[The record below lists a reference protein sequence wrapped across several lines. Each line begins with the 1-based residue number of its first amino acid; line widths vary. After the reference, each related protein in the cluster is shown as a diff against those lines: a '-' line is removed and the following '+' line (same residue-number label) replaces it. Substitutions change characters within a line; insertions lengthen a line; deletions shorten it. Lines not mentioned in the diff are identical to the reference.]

1 MDIDKIWELDG
12 KFGVEIVGVGKRT
25 ITISKDGVEKEIR
38 FNRDLESI
46 SKSSIIRA
54 IQDAFGGFR

>member
-1 MDIDKIWELDG
+1 MDIEKIWQLDG
-12 KFGVEIVGVGKRT
+12 KFGIEIVRLGKRV
-25 ITISKDGVEKEIR
+25 ITVSKDGVEKDIR